1 MGHIDP
7 IIETLK
13 VDFCA
18 PICYNRG
25 ASGNDP
31 NGTERRKK
39 KIMTKTTYIFLA
51 NDSTT
56 YANDVVAFSNIGTA
70 FTYILDSHAD
80 MNPEGAAL
88 MLETTDGLVP
98 ATLKAVKAHWWAH
111 NRFVSVGADNASTVA
126 KIASK
131 LEGAIKACVSLGIDP
146 SNVGKVGELQAELKT
161 AQATLDS
168 DDDDGFDGVTFTIIP
183 TKLHKRGYK
192 SDAS

>member
-1 MGHIDP
+1 
-7 IIETLK
+7 
-13 VDFCA
+13 
-18 PICYNRG
+18 
-25 ASGNDP
+25 
-31 NGTERRKK
+31 
-39 KIMTKTTYIFLA
+39 MTKKTTYIFLA

-168 DDDDGFDGVTFTIIP
+168 DDADGFDGFTFTIIP
-183 TKLHKRGYK
+183 PKLHKRGYK